1 MSSLAPAVRIERL
14 TKSYAGD
21 WRGRTQRALDSVTLH
36 VARGT
41 ICALVGANGSGKS
54 TTLKIC
60 AGLAHATSGSCE
72 VDGRKPAVAAREGRV
87 AYLPE
92 ETILPDF
99 VAASEFLASLAMIG
113 GCSRREAREAA
124 ARALAQVGLSALAE
138 RAAAQLSKGQRQ
150 RLGLAQALLRDPA
163 VLLLDEPTSGL
174 DVRAQVEVRSLLVAQ
189 RAAGRTVV
197 LSSHDAPHLEELC
210 DRFVVLERGRLV
222 FEGDRAAV
230 AARGGLEQI
239 QLEASEA

>member
-1 MSSLAPAVRIERL
+1 MVSPAPAVRIERL
-14 TKSYAGD
+14 TKSYAVD
-21 WRGRTQRALDSVTLH
+21 WRGRTLAALDSVTLSL
-36 VARGT
+36 ARGT

-60 AGLAHATSGSCE
+60 AGLVHATSGACAIDGCE
-72 VDGRKPAVAAREGRV
+72 PAAAAREGRV

-99 VAASEFLASLAMIG
+99 VGAAEFLARLAMIG
-113 GCSRREAREAA
+113 GCSRCDADEAA
-124 ARALAQVGLSALAE
+124 ARVLAQVGLPALAG
-138 RAAAQLSKGQRQ
+138 RATAQLSKGQRQ
-150 RLGLAQALLRDPA
+150 RLGLAQALLRNPA

-174 DVRAQVEVRSLLVAQ
+174 DVRAQVEVRDLLAAQ

-197 LSSHDAPHLEELC
+197 LSSHDSPHLEELC
-210 DRFVVLERGRLV
+210 DQFVVLERGRIV

-230 AARGGLEQI
+230 AARGGLERI
-239 QLEASEA
+239 QLEASGG